1 MKKCPNCGQ
10 DNNDFNQVCEV
21 CHTPLPN
28 TPNYTENNY
37 GAATNNPNNN
47 YNNMNNNYNQNQT
60 PNNYNPNNGYN
71 QNNGYNPNNGYN
83 QNNGYNPNGNY
94 NANNFNQG
102 QYPPQQNN
110 SGTYAL
116 VFGILSIVCCAIIFG
131 PLAIIKGNEA
141 KDSNGNIG
149 KILGIVG
156 LVLWA
161 VAIVFNIVL
170 GGIFS
175 AANY

>member
-10 DNNDFNQVCEV
+10 DNNDFSQVCEV

-28 TPNYTENNY
+28 IPSYTENSY
-37 GAATNNPNNN
+37 GNSGNNN
-47 YNNMNNNYNQNQT
+47 SSNNYINNNMNNNQNQNQ
-60 PNNYNPNNGYN
+60 NNYNPSGS
-71 QNNGYNPNNGYN
+71 
-83 QNNGYNPNGNY
+83 YNPNGGYNTNNY
-94 NANNFNQG
+94 NQG
-102 QYPPQQNN
+102 NYPPQNN
-110 SGTYAL
+110 AGTYAL

-156 LVLWA
+156 LVLWLL
-161 VAIVFNIVL
+161 AIIFNIIV
-170 GGIFS
+170 GGFAFS
-175 AANY
+175 NISSYGY

>member
-37 GAATNNPNNN
+37 NPSVNNNPNNN
-47 YNNMNNNYNQNQT
+47 YNMNNNYNQNQ
-60 PNNYNPNNGYN
+60 NQNNYNSNGNYNPNG
-71 QNNGYNPNNGYN
+71 GYNPNNYN
-83 QNNGYNPNGNY
+83 GGNY
-94 NANNFNQG
+94 Q
-102 QYPPQQNN
+102 QQNN
-110 SGTYAL
+110 AGTYAL
-116 VFGILSIVCCAIIFG
+116 VFGILSLVCCGIIFG

-149 KILGIVG
+149 KILGIIG
-156 LVLWA
+156 LVLF
-161 VAIVFNIVL
+161 VIAIIINIIGGFAFFNNI
-170 GGIFS
+170 
-175 AANY
+175 NYYGY